1 MLSGELAAFLVSAD
15 GLPFGIRMFVSCRGA
30 YFVTV
35 SVFFVAL
42 TVVSVTPPVVR
53 SCTSVLRLVRPGG
66 GLVAGGEFVRARR
79 LCVLT
84 PLFTAAK
91 SKKKLT
97 FAPEYQSLRKE

>member
-1 MLSGELAAFLVSAD
+1 MMLSGELAAFLVSAD

-53 SCTSVLRLVRPGG
+53 SCTSVLRLVRRGG
-66 GLVAGGEFVRARR
+66 DWLRAANLSGRDG
-79 LCVLT
+79 C
-84 PLFTAAK
+84 AC
-91 SKKKLT
+91 
-97 FAPEYQSLRKE
+97 

>member
-1 MLSGELAAFLVSAD
+1 MMLSGELAAFLVSAD
-15 GLPFGIRMFVSCRGA
+15 GLPLGIRMFVSCRGA

-66 GLVAGGEFVRARR
+66 IGCGRRICPGAKVVRANPF
-79 LCVLT
+79 VY
-84 PLFTAAK
+84 
-91 SKKKLT
+91 SSEVKKKTYLCPRISKFT
-97 FAPEYQSLRKE
+97 